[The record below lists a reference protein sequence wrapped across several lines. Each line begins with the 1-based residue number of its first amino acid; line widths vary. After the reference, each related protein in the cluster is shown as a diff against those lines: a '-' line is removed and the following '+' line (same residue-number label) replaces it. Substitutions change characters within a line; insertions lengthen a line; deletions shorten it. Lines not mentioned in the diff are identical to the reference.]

1 MIAFLPA
8 LIAGA
13 LSASVTV
20 AANYFATT
28 ALMAG
33 VWASFATSAV
43 LTLATSLLAPKP
55 DLGLLQS
62 QNDAVQDRKQMVR
75 APLSARRIVYGRS
88 KVSGTIVFIE
98 SSNNNQDLYI
108 IVAIAGHE
116 IDGVERIYVGDTP
129 VAFDDHLPTGFRD
142 TVQAS
147 EFLGK
152 LKMQVLLGTDT
163 QTLPSDF
170 TTNTELTTN
179 DQFKGIACI
188 CVKLTFDQDVFP
200 NGIPTISAIIR
211 GKKILDLERQALGL
225 SPDVIYT
232 NNPAY
237 IFRDYLKDTQYGLS
251 VADSELDDDQIKD
264 EGVFANGNILHAD
277 LGDNRQFQA
286 QSADTNANTT
296 SMLARMHYIHD
307 GANITLHDGDRI
319 KTVTDEDGFSRF
331 SIMYVIISDGL
342 TKLHNTNRRAQSFK
356 LASTATNWKRRFA
369 DVTIQASATTLFTRV
384 TEIKYSCDGT
394 LLSSAS
400 HKDNITQILSSCGG
414 SMTYTG
420 GVFRM
425 AVSRY
430 VAPSVSL
437 SDDDFVGDIELK
449 PKVPRR
455 DRFNGVKG
463 TFIGPE
469 NDWQG
474 ADFPA
479 FQQTSFSNADGQVI
493 YRDFTQN
500 MCISNFQAQRVAKT
514 ILFQSRNEITMSC
527 VVNLKG
533 LQLLPNDRVNITN
546 TRFGFTNQI
555 FKVMDMTLGTTAD
568 NGIGVNLVLQED
580 TSQAYD
586 FDSNAEQVIVDP
598 TPDTILPTFRTVAT
612 PTISSFTNVG
622 DLNNDGVLLSSA
634 KLVFAESTTGFV
646 KKTEVELQV
655 NLNNNF
661 LTQST
666 QSLASGITETRF
678 GGLIVGRT
686 YRVKVTCHTI
696 HDVRSATAT
705 SNNLVITADTTAPN
719 IFTGLTATGIGGGV
733 LLEFTNPSDADF
745 RGAEFVMQTGT
756 GNPNSGSPT
765 INFSVTGAPSKA
777 MKITRDGLT
786 VGTQQRFWI
795 RSIDFTGN
803 TSAFFPDN
811 ANGITATPIAG
822 GTDVRNSSGTSIVS
836 NGVATLG
843 ALGTVDQITSGN
855 SGSLIGNDA
864 IVTAHLSADCVT
876 ADEIFVGDLSS
887 VSATIGTLRT
897 ATSGARM
904 EVHSDKI
911 QVFDSNGNERVR
923 LGNLS

>member
-13 LSASVTV
+13 LSAATTV
-20 AANYFATT
+20 AVNYMAST

-55 DLGLLQS
+55 DLGALQA
-62 QNDAVQDRKQMVR
+62 QQDSIRDRRQMVR
-75 APLSARRIVYGRS
+75 APLSSRRIIYGRT
-88 KVSGTIVFIE
+88 KVSGTILFIE
-98 SSNNNQDLYI
+98 SANNNQDLYI
-108 IVAIAGHE
+108 VIAIAGHE
-116 IDGVERIYVGDTP
+116 IDGFERIYVGDTP
-129 VAFDDHLPTGFRD
+129 VAFDGDLTTDLRD
-142 TVQAS
+142 TNQFS
-147 EFLGK
+147 DFHGK
-152 LKMQVLLGTDT
+152 LKMKVLLGTTT

-179 DQFKGIACI
+179 DKFKGIACI
-188 CVKLTFDQDVFP
+188 CAKLTFDQDVFP
-200 NGIPTISAIIR
+200 NGIPTISAIVR
-211 GKKILDLERQALGL
+211 GKKILDLERQALGF
-225 SPDVIYT
+225 SPDVLYT

-264 EGVFANGNILHAD
+264 EGIDAHTSILHKD
-277 LGDNRQFQA
+277 LNDNRSFQA
-286 QSADTNANTT
+286 SSANSNTSGNAV
-296 SMLARMHYIHD
+296 MHYIHD
-307 GANITLHDGDRI
+307 GATVTLHDGDRI

-331 SIMYVIISDGL
+331 SIMHVIISDGL
-342 TKLHNTNRRAQSFK
+342 LKINNTNRRAQSFQ
-356 LASTATNWKRRFA
+356 LASTRANWKRKNA
-369 DVTIQASATTLFTRV
+369 DVTIQSSVTTLFIRV
-384 TEIKYSCDGT
+384 AEIKYSCDGT

-400 HKDNITQILSSCGG
+400 HKENITQILSSCGG

-425 AVSRY
+425 GVSRY

-463 TFIGPE
+463 TFIGPD
-469 NDWQG
+469 NGWQG

-500 MCISNFQAQRVAKT
+500 MCISGFQAQRVAKT

-555 FKVMDMTLGTTAD
+555 FKVMDMTIGTTAD
-568 NGIGVNLVLQED
+568 SGIGVNLVLQED

-586 FDSNAEQVIVDP
+586 YDSNAEQVIVDP

-634 KLVFAESTTGFV
+634 KVVFAESTSGFI
-646 KKTEVELQV
+646 KKTEIELQV
-655 NLNNNF
+655 LLNNSY

-666 QSLASGITETRF
+666 QSVASGITETRF
-678 GGLIVGRT
+678 SGLIVGRT

-696 HDVRSATAT
+696 HDVKSATAT
-705 SNNLVITADTTAPN
+705 SNALTITADTTAPN
-719 IFTGLTATGIGGGV
+719 IYTGLTATGIGEGV

-777 MKITRDGLT
+777 MKITREGLT
-786 VGTQQRFWI
+786 AGTQQRFWI

-811 ANGITATPIAG
+811 ANGITATPTAG
-822 GTDVRNSSGTSIVS
+822 GTDIRNSSGTSIVS

-843 ALGTVDQITSGN
+843 ALGTVDQITSSN
-855 SGSLIGNDA
+855 SNSLIGTDA
-864 IVTAHLSADCVT
+864 IVEGHISADAVT
-876 ADEIFVGDLSS
+876 ADKIFVGDLSS
-887 VSATIGTLRT
+887 VSATIGTLQS
-897 ATSGARM
+897 ATSGARL
-904 EVHSDKI
+904 VIQTDKI
-911 QVFDSNGNERVR
+911 KVFDSNGNERVR
-923 LGNLS
+923 IGNLS